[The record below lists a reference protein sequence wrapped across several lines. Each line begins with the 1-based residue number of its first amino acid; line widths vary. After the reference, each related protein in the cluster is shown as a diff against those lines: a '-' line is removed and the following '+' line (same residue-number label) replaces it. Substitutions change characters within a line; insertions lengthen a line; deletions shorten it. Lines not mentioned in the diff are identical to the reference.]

1 MGGAPPQPRLLCCW
15 GKPAVGQSCVHW
27 ELRKHLPSS
36 CASGQGER
44 LELGE
49 DSDLVVCV
57 LLSYPFPFTKY
68 AFIYKQQETVTV
80 CILLVVSCTL

>member
-1 MGGAPPQPRLLCCW
+1 M
-15 GKPAVGQSCVHW
+15 HW
-27 ELRKHLPSS
+27 ELCKHLPSS

-68 AFIYKQQETVTV
+68 TFIYKQQETVTV
-80 CILLVVSCTL
+80 CILLMVSLCSLNLVSPQMFVDWLD